1 LSSAILYLAIVAI
14 WACVLI
20 PRWLRR
26 GSSSVAGYDRPVT
39 REDPE
44 SDSRQSEEPVLPAE
58 PAAPASRSAYG
69 ARYEPDAPDGQER
82 LEAREQPSSDAW
94 ERADGRERAGAG
106 RRTLEA
112 ASARIEPEPR
122 EFGHPSSRQPA
133 DDTRQRIL
141 AARRRLLGMLLTLF
155 VAAGSLAWLR
165 LAAWWVIVPPMIML
179 SGYLLLLREAAH
191 ADAAQDRRELAGAR
205 AASQARAQAQ
215 APAATA
221 RRDAG
226 RSQATARAPSPDS
239 SVAPGAE
246 IIDISGRT
254 DEEFYDQYADAK
266 LRAVGDLGR
275 DILRGRQR
283 SSARAACRVCYANS
297 GSRGCSAVR

>member
-26 GSSSVAGYDRPVT
+26 GSSSAAGQDRPVT

-44 SDSRQSEEPVLPAE
+44 TDSRQAEE
-58 PAAPASRSAYG
+58 PAAPALPAAPVSRYAYG

-82 LEAREQPSSDAW
+82 LDAAERPSSDTW

-106 RRTLEA
+106 RVITEA
-112 ASARIEPEPR
+112 APARVEPEPR
-122 EFGHPSSRQPA
+122 ELSHQSSRQPA

-141 AARRRLLGMLLTLF
+141 SARRRLFGMLVVLF
-155 VAAGSLAWLR
+155 VAAASLAWLR
-165 LAAWWVIVPPMIML
+165 LAAWWVIIPPMIML

-191 ADAAQDRRELAGAR
+191 ADAVQDRRELEAAR
-205 AASQARAQAQ
+205 AAAQARAQAR
-215 APAATA
+215 AATA
-221 RRDAG
+221 RRDA
-226 RSQATARAPSPDS
+226 RRTQVTARAPGPATST
-239 SVAPGAE
+239 APSAD

-275 DILRGRQR
+275 DVLEASALQCASSLPSLLR
-283 SSARAACRVCYANS
+283 
-297 GSRGCSAVR
+297 